1 MANAQEKKVLS
12 KSTLRKSFINW
23 FFWNG
28 CSQQA
33 ESMLGMAFGQSMAP
47 VIDELYNTKEEKAAA
62 LKRHVTLFNTES
74 QVGSVCN
81 GIAIGMEEQ
90 LANGVGSAESIQEA
104 KVALIGPT
112 SAIGDS
118 LWVATIIPL
127 LLTICLTISSSLTTA
142 PWVGPLLY
150 IIVYPVGTY
159 LLSWKIF
166 QLGYKAGLEGVQR
179 FMASGQLDKIIR
191 AVTILGLLV
200 VGALTASFVT
210 CSLNIDIKTATK
222 VFDEAS
228 QAYIDGSISVFNL
241 DNLLNTVFP
250 KIVPLALT
258 VFVYWL
264 YTKKNWKPIVIMLL
278 ILVLAAVL
286 TAIGYIPTIGAF
298 VGN

>member
-1 MANAQEKKVLS
+1 MANQAKVVS
-12 KSTLRKSFINW
+12 KSTLKKSFLNW

-33 ESMLGMAFGQSMAP
+33 ETMLGMAFGQSMAP
-47 VIDELYNTKEEKAAA
+47 VIDELYDTKEEKAEG
-62 LKRHVTLFNTES
+62 LKRHITLFNTES

-127 LLTICLTISSSLTTA
+127 LLTICLSIAQGVSGA
-142 PWVGPLLY
+142 WIGALLY
-150 IIVYPVGTY
+150 MVIYPIGTY
-159 LLSWKIF
+159 VLSWNLFK
-166 QLGYKAGLEGVQR
+166 LGYKAGLEGVQR
-179 FMASGQLDKIIR
+179 FMVSGQLDKIMN
-191 AVTILGLLV
+191 AVTVMGLIV

-210 CSLNIDIKTATK
+210 CTLNIDIKTATQ

-228 QAYIDGSISVFNL
+228 QTYVDGVISVFNL
-241 DNLLNTVFP
+241 DNLLNNVFP
-250 KIVPLALT
+250 KIVPLGLT
-258 VFVYWL
+258 LLVYRL
-264 YTKKNWKPIVIMLL
+264 YTKKNWSPLAIMGI
-278 ILVLAAVL
+278 ILALAIVL
-286 TAIGYIPTIGAF
+286 TAIGFIPG
-298 VGN
+298 VGVYA

>member
-1 MANAQEKKVLS
+1 MAKVVS
-12 KSTLRKSFINW
+12 KSTLKKSFLNW

-33 ESMLGMAFGQSMAP
+33 ETMLGMAFGQSMAP
-47 VIDELYNTKEEKAAA
+47 VIDELYDTKEEKAEG
-62 LKRHVTLFNTES
+62 LKRHITLFNTES

-127 LLTICLTISSSLTTA
+127 LLTICLSIAQGVSGA
-142 PWVGPLLY
+142 PWIGALLY
-150 IIVYPVGTY
+150 MIIYPVGTY
-159 LLSWKIF
+159 ILSWNLFK
-166 QLGYKAGLEGVQR
+166 LGYKAGLEGVQR
-179 FMASGQLDKIIR
+179 FMVSGQLDKIMN
-191 AVTILGLLV
+191 AVTVLGLIV

-210 CSLNIDIKTATK
+210 CNLNIDIKTATQ

-228 QAYIDGSISVFNL
+228 QTYVDGVISVFNL
-241 DNLLNTVFP
+241 DNLLNAVFP
-250 KIVPLALT
+250 KIVPLGLT
-258 VFVYWL
+258 LLVYNL
-264 YTKKNWKPIVIMLL
+264 YTKKNWSPLAIMGI
-278 ILVLAAVL
+278 ILALAVVL
-286 TAIGYIPTIGAF
+286 TAIGFIPG
-298 VGN
+298 VGVYA

>member
-1 MANAQEKKVLS
+1 MAKVVS
-12 KSTLRKSFINW
+12 KSTLKKSFLNW

-33 ESMLGMAFGQSMAP
+33 ETMLGLAFGQSMAP
-47 VIDELYNTKEEKAAA
+47 VIDELYDTKEEKAEG
-62 LKRHVTLFNTES
+62 LKRHITLFNTES

-127 LLTICLTISSSLTTA
+127 LLTICLSIAQGVSGA
-142 PWVGPLLY
+142 PWIGALLY
-150 IIVYPVGTY
+150 MIVYPIGTY
-159 LLSWKIF
+159 VLSWNLFK
-166 QLGYKAGLEGVQR
+166 LGYKAGLEGVQR
-179 FMASGQLDKIIR
+179 FMVSGQLDKIMN
-191 AVTILGLLV
+191 AVTVMGLIV

-210 CSLNIDIKTATK
+210 CTLNIDIKTATQ

-228 QAYIDGSISVFNL
+228 QTYVDGVISVFNL
-241 DNLLNTVFP
+241 DNLLNNVFP
-250 KIVPLALT
+250 KIVPLGLT
-258 VFVYWL
+258 LLVYNL
-264 YTKKNWKPIVIMLL
+264 YTKKNWSPLAIMGI
-278 ILVLAAVL
+278 ILALAIVL
-286 TAIGYIPTIGAF
+286 TAIGFIPG
-298 VGN
+298 VGVYA

>member
-1 MANAQEKKVLS
+1 MAKTLDKK
-12 KSTLRKSFINW
+12 TLRKSFNNW

-47 VIDELYNTKEEKAAA
+47 VIDELYDSKEDKAAG
-62 LKRHVTLFNTES
+62 LKRHITLFNTES

-90 LANGVGSAESIQEA
+90 LANGVGTPESIQEA

-127 LLTICLTISSSLTTA
+127 LLTICLSISSSLTST

-150 IIVYPVGTY
+150 LVVYPLGTY

-179 FMASGQLDKIIR
+179 FMASGQMDKIIR
-191 AVTILGLLV
+191 SVTILGLLV

-222 VFDEAS
+222 VFDEATQS
-228 QAYIDGSISVFNL
+228 YIDGSISVFNL
-241 DNLLNTVFP
+241 DNLLNNVFP

-258 VFVYWL
+258 LLVYRL
-264 YTKKNWKPIVIMLL
+264 YTKKNWKPIVIMLF
-278 ILVLAAVL
+278 ILVLAAIL
-286 TAIGYIPTIGAF
+286 TAIGFIPNVGAF
-298 VGN
+298 A

>member
-1 MANAQEKKVLS
+1 MANQAKVVS
-12 KSTLRKSFINW
+12 KSTLKKSFLNW

-33 ESMLGMAFGQSMAP
+33 ETMLGMAFGQSMAP
-47 VIDELYNTKEEKAAA
+47 VIDELYDTKEEKAEG
-62 LKRHVTLFNTES
+62 LKRHITLFNTES

-127 LLTICLTISSSLTTA
+127 LLTICLSIAQGVSGA
-142 PWVGPLLY
+142 PWIGALLY
-150 IIVYPVGTY
+150 MVIYPIGTY
-159 LLSWKIF
+159 VLSWNLFK
-166 QLGYKAGLEGVQR
+166 LGYKAGLEGVQR
-179 FMASGQLDKIIR
+179 FMVSGQLDKIMN
-191 AVTILGLLV
+191 AVTVMGLIV

-210 CSLNIDIKTATK
+210 CTLNIDIKTATQ

-228 QAYIDGSISVFNL
+228 QTYVDGVISVFNL
-241 DNLLNTVFP
+241 DNLLNNVFP
-250 KIVPLALT
+250 KIVPLGLT
-258 VFVYWL
+258 LLVYRL
-264 YTKKNWKPIVIMLL
+264 YTKKNWSPLAIMGI
-278 ILVLAAVL
+278 ILALAIVL
-286 TAIGYIPTIGAF
+286 TAIGFIPGVGAY
-298 VGN
+298 V